1 MIGVRLCQNF
11 GRVLRICS
19 VMKLCNLPV
28 VILHEILDHVSTPI
42 DLSNLTL
49 TSKWLQNL
57 AAPRLY
63 RRLEFTISS
72 TTQTRKFC
80 ECLLMQDRRQ
90 DWRHWTQSMHV
101 SDEVREGSGRRRSPI
116 WSGLAGVLDGLAG
129 WGLDEFEWDSRDV
142 PPRII
147 VESLLNL
154 RSLRSLKLEMPLH
167 SQNHFFLEKLAVAH
181 AAHLRSMHIWG
192 IQNDGQMGRV
202 GRTVG
207 FAGEL
212 KDLSLC
218 LAADCDWK
226 DDEDEDEEYSSSEA
240 GGEREVESEVRK
252 KWMTLPAGVHN
263 TLSSIELNG
272 LFNLR
277 DSLHFF
283 NPATLRRLELRQC
296 TGYNSLLRALSS
308 HPDIRNMEEVVLGSW
323 ENCDIARVSKFIY
336 SCPKLKILLLSLSS
350 YALTNELMRSIIP
363 AVETS
368 KATLEVLLLDFRQIK
383 IDNSARDNNNSSN
396 NSARDNNNS
405 SNNTY
410 LDKTLYQN
418 PRWLSS
424 IKTFPRIHE
433 LGVSIDLADL
443 AALPEI
449 STILPPDIRVLDLRF
464 PRQTMERDRALRTAQ
479 IQSLVDAS
487 PDNSRLKLVILG
499 DGDDYDVCTSYEVF
513 RDAEAGGSGGAAVV
527 APANGPRGSMVAG
540 CDHKLYRLR
549 GDCFFI

>member
-1 MIGVRLCQNF
+1 MP
-11 GRVLRICS
+11 LRS
-19 VMKLCNLPV
+19 R
-28 VILHEILDHVSTPI
+28 DHSF
-42 DLSNLTL
+42 LEE
-49 TSKWLQNL
+49 L
-57 AAPRLY
+57 AA
-63 RRLEFTISS
+63 
-72 TTQTRKFC
+72 
-80 ECLLMQDRRQ
+80 
-90 DWRHWTQSMHV
+90 
-101 SDEVREGSGRRRSPI
+101 
-116 WSGLAGVLDGLAG
+116 
-129 WGLDEFEWDSRDV
+129 
-142 PPRII
+142 
-147 VESLLNL
+147 
-154 RSLRSLKLEMPLH
+154 
-167 SQNHFFLEKLAVAH
+167 AH
-181 AAHLRSMHIWG
+181 AAYLRSMHIWG
-192 IQNDGQMGRV
+192 IQNDGQMNRV
-202 GRTVG
+202 GKTVN

-218 LAADCDWK
+218 VAADCDWE
-226 DDEDEDEEYSSSEA
+226 DDEDEDEDEEYSSSSEA
-240 GGEREVESEVRK
+240 GGEREVGSEEQN
-252 KWMTLPAGVHN
+252 KWMTLPADVHN

-323 ENCDIARVSKFIY
+323 ENCDIARVSEFIY

-350 YALTNELMRSIIP
+350 YALTNDLMRSIIP

-368 KATLEVLLLDFRQIK
+368 RATLEVLLLDFRHQSRISSTR
-383 IDNSARDNNNSSN
+383 DNNNNSSN
-396 NSARDNNNS
+396 N
-405 SNNTY
+405 NTCV
-410 LDKTLYQN
+410 DKTLYQN

-424 IKTFPRIHE
+424 IKTFPRIRE

-443 AALPEI
+443 TSLPEV

-464 PRQTMERDRALRTAQ
+464 PWQTVERDRALRTAQ

-487 PDNSRLKLVILG
+487 PDTLRLKLVILG
-499 DGDDYDVCTSYEVF
+499 DGDDYDVCTSYEVA
-513 RDAEAGGSGGAAVV
+513 RDAETSGRAVV

>member
-1 MIGVRLCQNF
+1 
-11 GRVLRICS
+11 
-19 VMKLCNLPV
+19 MKLCNLPV

-63 RRLEFTISS
+63 RRLEFTLSS
-72 TTQTRKFC
+72 TTQTMKFC
-80 ECLLMQDRRQ
+80 ECLLMQGRGQ
-90 DWRHWTQSMHV
+90 DWRHWTRSMHV
-101 SDEVREGSGRRRSPI
+101 SDEMRSGSGRRRSPI

-129 WGLDEFEWDSRDV
+129 CGLDEFEWDSRDV
-142 PPRII
+142 PPPII
-147 VESLLNL
+147 VKSLLSL
-154 RSLRSLKLEMPLH
+154 RSLRSLKLEMPLR
-167 SQNHFFLEKLAVAH
+167 SQNHFFLERLAVAH
-181 AAHLRSMHIWG
+181 AAYLRSMHIWG
-192 IQNDGQMGRV
+192 IQNDGQMNRV
-202 GRTVG
+202 GKTVG

-218 LAADCDWK
+218 VAADCDWE
-226 DDEDEDEEYSSSEA
+226 DDEDEDEEYSSSSSEA
-240 GGEREVESEVRK
+240 GGEREMESEERN
-252 KWMTLPAGVHN
+252 KWMTLPAGVHS

-296 TGYNSLLRALSS
+296 TGYNSLLRVLSS

-323 ENCDIARVSKFIY
+323 ENCDIARVSEFIY

-350 YALTNELMRSIIP
+350 YALTNDLMRSILP

-368 KATLEVLLLDFRQIK
+368 RATLEVLLLDFRHQSK
-383 IDNSARDNNNSSN
+383 IGSTRDNNTN
-396 NSARDNNNS
+396 ND
-405 SNNTY
+405 TY
-410 LDKTLYQN
+410 VDKTLYQS

-424 IKTFPRIHE
+424 IKTFPRIRE

-443 AALPEI
+443 TSLPEI

-464 PRQTMERDRALRTAQ
+464 PWQTVERDRALRTAQ

-487 PDNSRLKLVILG
+487 PDTSRLKLVILG
-499 DGDDYDVCTSYEVF
+499 DGDDYDACTSYEVV
-513 RDAEAGGSGGAAVV
+513 RDAEAAGAVV

-540 CDHKLYRLR
+540 CDHKLYKLR